1 MDTKQIALPAWL
13 QRANQL
19 SYAVGFSGVALWIA
33 GLLFPQLTTL
43 STWGGYLVSA
53 SLVGIF
59 VFVILLSNKHRSDAL
74 LASLPHDPC
83 PAWLQPALWLCY
95 GVTALVFFADII
107 RVFLADYTP
116 ALWVEIIFF
125 IGMGSMWMLEKE
137 KRYYLLQA
145 HRALHAEQL

>member
-1 MDTKQIALPAWL
+1 MTTTHTTLPTWL
-13 QRANQL
+13 QRANQV
-19 SYAVGFSGVALWIA
+19 SYAVGFTGVALWIA

-83 PAWLQPALWLCY
+83 PKWLQPALWLCY

-107 RVFLADYTP
+107 RVFFADYTP
-116 ALWVEIIFF
+116 ALWAEIIFL
-125 IGMGSMWMLEKE
+125 IGMGGMWMLEKE
-137 KRYYLLQA
+137 KRYHLLQA
-145 HRALHAEQL
+145 HRALHAEQP